1 MPKPVAKD
9 PEKLKKQALD
19 TLKSRLDQYL
29 DQDSAE
35 LVEQAYHL
43 AETAHEPQKRSSG
56 EPYITHP
63 VAVATILADLSM
75 DYQTIM
81 AALLHDVIE
90 DTAYNKDDL
99 IQRFGKEIS
108 ELVDGVSKLTQIK
121 FETKAEAQAAN
132 FQKMMMAM
140 ARDIRVIV
148 IKLADRLHNMRT
160 LAHLPPYKRRR
171 IANETLEI
179 YAPIANRLGMRS
191 FRDEFYE
198 LGFYCLYP
206 LRYQVLKKAVR
217 DARGNRKQV
226 IQKIQATIEDALN
239 KSQIPTFQVEGREKN
254 LYSIYKKMRRKFL
267 RLSEIMDVY
276 GFRIIVDSVDEC
288 YRVLGSVHGLYKP
301 LPERFKDY
309 IAIPKAN
316 GYQSLHTTLFGP
328 HGIPIEIQIRTH
340 EMHKMAENGIA
351 AHWLYKTQNSDAA
364 CQAQLK
370 AREWIRGVL
379 EIQQS
384 AGNSLEFI
392 ENVKTDLFPD
402 EVYVFSPNG
411 DIFELPQGATAV
423 DFAYAVH
430 SDVGN
435 NCIAVKI
442 DKQLVPLST
451 RLQSGQTVE
460 VITASG
466 TSPNPAWLN
475 FVVTGKARSSIR
487 HFLKKQQRSESINL
501 GKRLLEQAL
510 KPYKKRASDF
520 SDQQK
525 QQVAQAVGLKSY
537 EDLLEAIGLGNQFAQ
552 IVVQHLMGETKP
564 QQSDDNEQSQ
574 PDDLTIKGTEG
585 MAVNFAQCCYPI
597 PGDPITGVLTSG
609 RGIVV
614 HADHCPNAEESHKRH
629 PDKCIP
635 VRWEDQ
641 AEGDFNVSLIIELEN
656 RRGSLAK
663 LTQAV
668 SSAESNIED
677 ISVNEYDGRF
687 ARIKLLLV
695 VKSRVHLA
703 RVIRRIRQIN
713 YVMRIY
719 RSTARH
725 NTHHKT

>member
-1 MPKPVAKD
+1 MAKPVVEEPD
-9 PEKLKKQALD
+9 KLKEQALSG
-19 TLKSRLDQYL
+19 LKEQLEQYL
-29 DQDSAE
+29 DRTAIDQIQD
-35 LVEQAYHL
+35 AYQL
-43 AETAHEPQKRSSG
+43 ADYAHQPQKRSSG

-63 VAVATILADLSM
+63 VAVATILANMCM
-75 DYQTIM
+75 DKQTII

-90 DTAYNKDDL
+90 DTPYSKEEL
-99 IQRFGKEIS
+99 TERFGKEVA

-160 LAHLPPYKRRR
+160 LTHLPGYKRRR

-226 IQKIQATIEDALN
+226 IEKIQSTLEDALHRTGLQN
-239 KSQIPTFQVEGREKN
+239 CQVEGREKN

-276 GFRIIVDSVDEC
+276 GFRIIVDGVDEC
-288 YRVLGSVHGLYKP
+288 YRALGSVHSLYKP

-351 AHWLYKTQNSDAA
+351 AHWLYKSQDSEAA

-411 DIFELPQGATAV
+411 DIFELPHGATAV

-435 NCIAVKI
+435 NCIAVKL
-442 DKQLVPLST
+442 DKQLSPLST
-451 RLQSGQTVE
+451 TLQSGQTVE
-460 VITASG
+460 VITAPG

-510 KPYKKRASDF
+510 KPYKKRTSDF
-520 SDQQK
+520 SDKQK
-525 QQVAQAVGLKSY
+525 QQVAEAVGLKNY

-552 IVVQHLMGETKP
+552 IVVQHMMGQTQP
-564 QQSDDNEQSQ
+564 QQDSAEASQ
-574 PDDLTIKGTEG
+574 EDLTIKGTEG
-585 MAVNFAQCCYPI
+585 MAVSFAQCCYPI

-614 HADHCPNAEESHKRH
+614 HADHCPNAEQSHKRY

-641 AEGDFNVSLIIELEN
+641 AEGNFNVSLIIELEN

-695 VKSRVHLA
+695 VKNRVHLA
-703 RVIRRIRQIN
+703 RVIRRIRQIT

-725 NTHHKT
+725 SSHHH

>member
-1 MPKPVAKD
+1 MAKPVVEEPD
-9 PEKLKKQALD
+9 KLKEQALSG
-19 TLKSRLDQYL
+19 LKEQLEQYL
-29 DQDSAE
+29 DRTAIDQIQD
-35 LVEQAYHL
+35 AYQL
-43 AETAHEPQKRSSG
+43 ADYAHQPQKRSSG

-63 VAVATILADLSM
+63 VAVATILANMCM
-75 DYQTIM
+75 DKQTII

-90 DTAYNKDDL
+90 DTPYSKEEL
-99 IQRFGKEIS
+99 TERFGKEVA

-160 LAHLPPYKRRR
+160 LTHLPGYKRRR

-217 DARGNRKQV
+217 DARGNRKQ
-226 IQKIQATIEDALN
+226 IIEKIQSTLEDALHRTGLQN
-239 KSQIPTFQVEGREKN
+239 CQVEGREKN

-276 GFRIIVDSVDEC
+276 GFRIIVDGVDEC
-288 YRVLGSVHGLYKP
+288 YRALGSVHSLYKP

-351 AHWLYKTQNSDAA
+351 AHWLYKSQDSEAA

-411 DIFELPQGATAV
+411 DIFELPHGATAV

-435 NCIAVKI
+435 NCIAVKL
-442 DKQLVPLST
+442 DKQLSPLST
-451 RLQSGQTVE
+451 TLQSGQTVE
-460 VITASG
+460 VITAPG

-510 KPYKKRASDF
+510 KPYKKRTSDF
-520 SDQQK
+520 SDKQK
-525 QQVAQAVGLKSY
+525 QQVAEAVGLKNY

-552 IVVQHLMGETKP
+552 IVVQHMMGQTQP
-564 QQSDDNEQSQ
+564 QQDSAEASQ
-574 PDDLTIKGTEG
+574 EDLTIKGTEG
-585 MAVNFAQCCYPI
+585 MAVSFAQCCYPI

-614 HADHCPNAEESHKRH
+614 HADHCPNAEQSHKRH

-641 AEGDFNVSLIIELEN
+641 AEGNFNVSLIIELEN

-695 VKSRVHLA
+695 VKNRVHLA
-703 RVIRRIRQIN
+703 RVIRRIRQIT

-725 NTHHKT
+725 SSHHH

>member
-1 MPKPVAKD
+1 MAKPVVSE
-9 PEKLKKQALD
+9 PEKLKKQAFD
-19 TLKSRLDQYL
+19 NLKQKLNKYL
-29 DQDSAE
+29 ETSSVE
-35 LVEQAYHL
+35 LIHEAYQL
-43 AETAHEPQKRSSG
+43 AEYAHQEQNRSSG

-63 VAVATILADLSM
+63 VAVATILADMNM

-90 DTAYNKDDL
+90 DTTYSKNDL
-99 IQRFGKEIS
+99 IERFGEEIS

-160 LAHLPPYKRRR
+160 LQHLPAYKRRR

-198 LGFYCLYP
+198 LGFYCVYP

-226 IQKIQATIEDALN
+226 IEKIQSTIEDALQ
-239 KSQIPTFQVEGREKN
+239 KAQIQSFEVEGREKN

-276 GFRIIVDSVDEC
+276 GFRIIVNSVDDC
-288 YRVLGSVHGLYKP
+288 YRVLGSVHSLYKP

-309 IAIPKAN
+309 VAIPKAN

-351 AHWLYKTQNSDAA
+351 AHWLYKKQHSDAA

-451 RLQSGQTVE
+451 RLQSGQTIE

-525 QQVAQAVGLKSY
+525 HQVAEAVGLKSY

-552 IVVQHLMGETKP
+552 IVVQHLMGQTQHQIEAE
-564 QQSDDNEQSQ
+564 DDDSHTE
-574 PDDLTIKGTEG
+574 DLAIKGTEG
-585 MAVNFAQCCYPI
+585 MAVSFARCCYPI

-614 HADHCPNAEESHKRH
+614 HGDHCPNAIHSHKRH

-641 AEGDFNVSLIIELEN
+641 AEGNFNVSLIIELEN

-687 ARIKLLLV
+687 ASVKLLLV

-703 RVIRRIRQIN
+703 RVIRRIRQIT

-719 RSTARH
+719 RSTSRH
-725 NTHHKT
+725 SSHTE

>member
-1 MPKPVAKD
+1 MAKPAVEESD
-9 PEKLKKQALD
+9 KLKQQALSG
-19 TLKSRLDQYL
+19 LKEQIDKYL
-29 DQDSAE
+29 NQDDIAQIE
-35 LVEQAYHL
+35 DAYQL
-43 AETAHEPQKRSSG
+43 AEHAHQPQKRSSG

-63 VAVATILADLSM
+63 VAVATILARMYM
-75 DYQTIM
+75 DKQTII

-90 DTAYNKDDL
+90 DTPYSKDEL
-99 IQRFGKEIS
+99 TERFGKEVA

-160 LAHLPPYKRRR
+160 LTHLPAYKRRR

-198 LGFYCLYP
+198 LGFYCVYP

-217 DARGNRKQV
+217 EARGNRKQ
-226 IQKIQATIEDALN
+226 IIEKIQTTLEDALQR
-239 KSQIPTFQVEGREKN
+239 SGLQSCQIEGREKN

-288 YRVLGSVHGLYKP
+288 YRALGSVHSLYKP

-351 AHWLYKTQNSDAA
+351 AHWLYKTQDSEAA

-370 AREWIRGVL
+370 AREWIRGIL

-411 DIFELPQGATAV
+411 DIFELPHGATAV

-442 DKQLVPLST
+442 DKQLSPLST
-451 RLQSGQTVE
+451 TLQSGQTVE
-460 VITASG
+460 VITAPG

-510 KPYKKRASDF
+510 KPFKKRTSDF
-520 SDQQK
+520 TDQQK
-525 QQVAQAVGLKSY
+525 QQVAETIGLKNY

-552 IVVQHLMGETKP
+552 IVAQHFMGQTKP
-564 QQSDDNEQSQ
+564 LQEETDTNQE
-574 PDDLTIKGTEG
+574 DLTIKGTEG
-585 MAVNFAQCCYPI
+585 MAVSFAQCCYPI

-614 HADHCPNAEESHKRH
+614 HADHCPNAEQSHKRY

-695 VKSRVHLA
+695 VKNRVHLA
-703 RVIRRIRQIN
+703 RVIRRIRQIT

-725 NTHHKT
+725 STHHS

>member
-1 MPKPVAKD
+1 MAKPVVKE
-9 PEKLKKQALD
+9 PEKLKQQALD
-19 TLKSRLDQYL
+19 RLKQKLKEYL
-29 DQDSAE
+29 DQDSISLIE
-35 LVEQAYHL
+35 EAYQL
-43 AETAHEPQKRSSG
+43 AEHAHQEQKRSSG

-63 VAVATILADLSM
+63 VAVATILAGMSL

-90 DTAYNKDDL
+90 DTSYSKDDL
-99 IQRFGKEIS
+99 THRFGKEVS
-108 ELVDGVSKLTQIK
+108 ELVDGVSKLTQIR

-160 LAHLPPYKRRR
+160 LDHLPDYKRRR

-198 LGFYCLYP
+198 LGFYCVYP
-206 LRYQVLKKAVR
+206 LRYRVLKKAVR
-217 DARGNRKQV
+217 DARGNRKQI
-226 IQKIQATIEDALN
+226 IQKIQSTIQESLERASLQ
-239 KSQIPTFQVEGREKN
+239 SFQIQGREKN

-267 RLSEIMDVY
+267 RLSEVMDVY
-276 GFRIIVDSVDEC
+276 GFRIIVSSVDDC
-288 YRVLGSVHGLYKP
+288 YRVLGAVHSLYKP

-328 HGIPIEIQIRTH
+328 YGIPIEIQIRTH
-340 EMHKMAENGIA
+340 EMDKMAENGIA
-351 AHWLYKTQNSDAA
+351 AHWLYKSQHSDAA

-451 RLQSGQTVE
+451 KLQSGQTIE

-520 SDQQK
+520 SDTEK
-525 QQVAQAVGLKSY
+525 QQAAEAVGLKSY

-552 IVVQHLMGETKP
+552 IVVQHLMGQTKL
-564 QQSDDNEQSQ
+564 QSEQTDEDDE
-574 PDDLTIKGTEG
+574 PEDLAIKGTEG

-614 HADHCPNAEESHKRH
+614 HADHCPNAEEHHKRH

-641 AEGDFNVSLIIELEN
+641 AEGDFNVSLVIELEN

-677 ISVNEYDGRF
+677 ISVNEYDGHF
-687 ARIKLLLV
+687 ASIKLLLV

-703 RVIRRIRQIN
+703 RVIRRIRQIT

-719 RSTARH
+719 RSTARYS
-725 NTHHKT
+725 NHHH

>member
-1 MPKPVAKD
+1 MAKPVVSE
-9 PEKLKKQALD
+9 PEKLKKQAFDNL
-19 TLKSRLDQYL
+19 TKKLNKYL
-29 DQDSAE
+29 ETSSVE
-35 LVEQAYHL
+35 LIHEAYQL
-43 AETAHEPQKRSSG
+43 AEYAHQEQNRSSG

-63 VAVATILADLSM
+63 VAVATILADMNM

-90 DTAYNKDDL
+90 DTTYSKNDL
-99 IQRFGKEIS
+99 IERFGEEIS

-160 LAHLPPYKRRR
+160 LQHLPAYKRRR

-198 LGFYCLYP
+198 LGFYCVYP

-226 IQKIQATIEDALN
+226 IEKIQSTIEDALQ
-239 KSQIPTFQVEGREKN
+239 KAQIQSFEVEGREKN

-276 GFRIIVDSVDEC
+276 GFRIIVNSVDDC
-288 YRVLGSVHGLYKP
+288 YRVLGSVHSLYKP

-351 AHWLYKTQNSDAA
+351 AHWLYKKQHSDAA

-451 RLQSGQTVE
+451 RLQSGQTIE

-525 QQVAQAVGLKSY
+525 HQVAEAVGLKSY

-552 IVVQHLMGETKP
+552 IVVQHLMGQTQHQIEAE
-564 QQSDDNEQSQ
+564 DDDSHTE
-574 PDDLTIKGTEG
+574 DLAIKGTEG
-585 MAVNFAQCCYPI
+585 MAVSFARCCYPI

-614 HADHCPNAEESHKRH
+614 HGDHCPNAIHSHKRH

-641 AEGDFNVSLIIELEN
+641 AEGNFNVSLIIELEN

-687 ARIKLLLV
+687 ASVKLLLV

-703 RVIRRIRQIN
+703 RVIRRIRQIT

-719 RSTARH
+719 RSTSRH
-725 NTHHKT
+725 SSHTE